1 MKTFYIDY
9 YDKTGDLCHVWVEA
23 RDKEDDEEEAR
34 HEWWDIEEIIS
45 IRESK
50 R

>member
-9 YDKTGDLCHVWVEA
+9 LDKTGDLCHIWVEA
-23 RDKEDDEEEAR
+23 YDKESAKSEAYS
-34 HEWWDIEEIIS
+34 EWHDISEIIS
-45 IRESK
+45 IREG